1 MITALFE
8 LLAGIFIQGYIFL
21 AKIIL
26 AGLTSIPIF
35 VYLGIAVFFI
45 LKYLIKKSSNINKQE
60 IEFNFLFIFL
70 FYL

>member
-21 AKIIL
+21 AKIIW

-35 VYLGIAVFFI
+35 VYLGIAIFFI
-45 LKYLIKKSSNINKQE
+45 LKYLIKK
-60 IEFNFLFIFL
+60 IF
-70 FYL
+70 